1 MQLAVLLIALVAMV
15 QADMYLHNPRGS
27 NDRLDE
33 ANRERDNANRLFDS
47 QNNNRGGYNVGSLYY
62 YAGSIV
68 PVEWTNQHS
77 CADQNANCQIIFQY
91 MCGELVRDG
100 ASTNTI
106 PDNPLLCQNSNCT
119 TDLKFGMHEPYSY
132 YLDCKLRSRNKGL
145 FLADRNLQGTSAT
158 FTRQNEAGTR
168 RGYECPEERDYYPY
182 WHPTPWVDIAVLTN
196 NISQCSYYQTESANV
211 KSRYACVNYT
221 TTTIPN
227 NAADCVNV
235 GRGMWKEFPP
245 TPGLSAPDCT
255 DALWSRDNQLGN
267 GVEFPG
273 YPNYYN
279 WTVPNTPAENC
290 VFRVRYNI
298 STGEYNGWNS
308 AINGSIARVTKT
320 GVLTNNINAQAT
332 TATNPTIRQTA
343 QAISSLD
350 VSSYLGFGLNTTEQ
364 YRRGYVFR
372 QNPTVMP
379 FYDVPGFGLQLAINT
394 NQFGRTF
401 QDRSHTFAIKAVPDN
416 LKGATIYNLNVRG
429 KRGNI
434 VQVYPGVEYD
444 FVPDVLVAS
453 VNSYIHV
460 QWTGSNTNPQDNA
473 GQGQAGT
480 DRSNMVL
487 LRSPN
492 YPEGNGQAGPSNGHW
507 GNNYPAHLDSNQ
519 TLLGWSRVDRQALAV
534 LDNVQRGGEMSEL
547 DDAGTYFDLG
557 PKQVTQ
563 VGTYYYLCTRNNN
576 FSNRD
581 QKSKIIVQSNPYSN
595 ARVGALGGFV
605 TVSSNMI
612 SFPPAALTSPVTVQV
627 EVFQNASGAQA
638 ITNSPNTPDYT
649 VSAFT
654 WVGPQQFPDVQ
665 GSAVIQLALSGTGP
679 NVQVYRANEASGWV
693 YQALDTAVANGMA
706 SAQTNSGGMF
716 VAASS
721 KTAIISVATVLVII
735 VVLATVITVSL
746 VVYFKVKKGAW
757 QNFKTAVKNVPKLR
771 RHVAG
776 KV

>member
-1 MQLAVLLIALVAMV
+1 M
-15 QADMYLHNPRGS
+15 R
-27 NDRLDE
+27 
-33 ANRERDNANRLFDS
+33 RERGVA
-47 QNNNRGGYNVGSLYY
+47 
-62 YAGSIV
+62 
-68 PVEWTNQHS
+68 
-77 CADQNANCQIIFQY
+77 
-91 MCGELVRDG
+91 
-100 ASTNTI
+100 
-106 PDNPLLCQNSNCT
+106 
-119 TDLKFGMHEPYSY
+119 
-132 YLDCKLRSRNKGL
+132 
-145 FLADRNLQGTSAT
+145 TSAQRT
-158 FTRQNEAGTR
+158 ATTILT
-168 RGYECPEERDYYPY
+168 D
-182 WHPTPWVDIAVLTN
+182 TPLHGC
-196 NISQCSYYQTESANV
+196 ISQCSYYQTESANV

-245 TPGLSAPDCT
+245 TPGLPGLSAPDCT

-290 VFRVRYNI
+290 VFRVQHLNWGIQWMEQCNQWQHRQDHQD
-298 STGEYNGWNS
+298 
-308 AINGSIARVTKT
+308 
-320 GVLTNNINAQAT
+320 VLTNNINAQAT
-332 TATNPTIRQTA
+332 TATNPT
-343 QAISSLD
+343 
-350 VSSYLGFGLNTTEQ
+350 
-364 YRRGYVFR
+364 RGYVFR

-519 TLLGWSRVDRQALAV
+519 TLLGWSRVDRQALVV
-534 LDNVQRGGEMSEL
+534 LDNDGTGSNTNPEDNAGKDRLARIVPTWSSSGPPTTPRGTDRLAPPMDTGGTATPPTWTATDPAGIVASGQAGSGLQRGGEMSEL

-605 TVSSNMI
+605 TVSS
-612 SFPPAALTSPVTVQV
+612 PVTVQV

-654 WVGPQQFPDVQ
+654 PGYRRRQRNGLCPDH
-665 GSAVIQLALSGTGP
+665 
-679 NVQVYRANEASGWV
+679 
-693 YQALDTAVANGMA
+693 
-706 SAQTNSGGMF
+706 SGGMF

-721 KTAIISVATVLVII
+721 KMAIISVATVLVVI
-735 VVLATVITVSL
+735 VVLATVVTVSL
-746 VVYFKVKKGAW
+746 VVYFRVKKGAW

-771 RHVAG
+771 RCVAG